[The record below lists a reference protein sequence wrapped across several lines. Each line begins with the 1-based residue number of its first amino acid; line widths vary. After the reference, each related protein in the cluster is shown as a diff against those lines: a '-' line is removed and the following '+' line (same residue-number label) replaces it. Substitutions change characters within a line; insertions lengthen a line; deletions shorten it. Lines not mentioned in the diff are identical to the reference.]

1 MKQIVVVSGKGGTGK
16 TSFTAAFAELAG
28 RSVVLVDA
36 DVDAANLALL
46 LDGSDEPPRE
56 YQAGRLARIDPVRCT
71 GCGLCVDA
79 CRFDALHLA
88 EPHRVVLQDLA
99 CEGCGV
105 CAVVCPED
113 AVSFVPQRAGQWTV
127 RDTAFGPLV
136 HAELVPGAGNSGKL
150 VALLRETSRGLAERL
165 AASWLLID
173 GPPGIGCPVH
183 AAVTGTDL
191 LVAVTEPT
199 PSALHDL
206 ERLLELAARF
216 RLPAA
221 VVLNKA
227 DLDPA
232 GTDLVEAAV
241 AARGV
246 ELLGR
251 VPFDPEVPRRLAA
264 GTGLLTVPGVRDA
277 VVACWAAVAR
287 RAGRANASAA
297 EEGRDA
303 AV

>member
-1 MKQIVVVSGKGGTGK
+1 MKQVVVASGKGGTGK
-16 TSFTAAFAELAG
+16 TSLVAAFAELAG
-28 RSVVLVDA
+28 RPVVLVDA

-46 LDGSDEPPRE
+46 LPGEDAPARE
-56 YQAGRLARIDPVRCT
+56 FEAGRLARIDAVRCT
-71 GCGLCVDA
+71 LCKRCVEA
-79 CRFDALHLA
+79 CRFDALRLV
-88 EPHRVVLQDLA
+88 ERRLVLREIA

-113 AVSFVPQRAGQWTV
+113 AVSFEPQRAGEWTV
-127 RDTAFGPLV
+127 RETRFGPLV
-136 HAELVPGAGNSGKL
+136 HAALTPGAGNSGKL
-150 VALLRETSRGLAERL
+150 VARLREAARGLAERL
-165 AASWLLID
+165 AARWLVID

-183 AAVTGTDL
+183 ASVAGADL

-206 ERLLELAARF
+206 GRLLELAGHF

-232 GTDLVEAAV
+232 GTELVAAAA
-241 AARGV
+241 AARGA

-251 VPFDPEVPRRLAA
+251 VPFDPDVPRRLAA
-264 GTGLLTVPGVRDA
+264 GQGLLAVPGVRDA
-277 VVACWAAVAR
+277 VVACWRAVVR
-287 RAGRANASAA
+287 RLDAPGDGA
-297 EEGRDA
+297 EERQDA
-303 AV
+303 IV

>member
-1 MKQIVVVSGKGGTGK
+1 MKQIVVASGKGGTGK
-16 TSFTAAFAELAG
+16 TSFTAAFAQLADHP
-28 RSVVLVDA
+28 VVLVDA

-46 LDGSDEPPRE
+46 LSGTDEPARE
-56 YQAGRLARIDPVRCT
+56 FIAGRLARIDAGRCT
-71 GCGLCVDA
+71 ACGLCLA
-79 CRFDALHLA
+79 PCRFDALRPA
-88 EPHRVVLQDLA
+88 QRVVVVRDIA

-105 CAVVCPED
+105 CAVVCPEN
-113 AVSFVPQRAGQWTV
+113 AVSFEPQRAGEWTV
-127 RDTAFGPLV
+127 RDTTFGPLV
-136 HAELVPGAGNSGKL
+136 HAELAPGAGNSGKL
-150 VALLRETSRGLAERL
+150 VARLRETARGLAERL
-165 AASWLLID
+165 AAPWLLID

-183 AAVTGTDL
+183 AAVTGADL

-206 ERLLELAARF
+206 GRLLELAKRF

-232 GTDLVEAAV
+232 GTDLVEAAA
-241 AARGV
+241 AARGA

-251 VPFDPEVPRRLAA
+251 IPFDPEVPRRLAA
-264 GTGLLTVPGVRDA
+264 GRGLLDVPGVRDA
-277 VVACWAAVAR
+277 VVACWTALVR
-287 RAGRANASAA
+287 RAGRLDACAT

>member
-1 MKQIVVVSGKGGTGK
+1 MKQVVVASGKGGTGK
-16 TSFTAAFAELAG
+16 TSLTAAFAELAG
-28 RSVVLVDA
+28 RPVVLVDA

-46 LDGSDEPPRE
+46 FPGPDEPARE
-56 YQAGRLARIDPVRCT
+56 FEAGRLARIDAARCT
-71 GCGLCVDA
+71 LCKRCLEA
-79 CRFDALHLA
+79 CRFDALRLVERRLA
-88 EPHRVVLQDLA
+88 VREIA

-113 AVSFVPQRAGQWTV
+113 AVSFEPQRAGEWTV
-127 RDTAFGPLV
+127 RETRFGPLV
-136 HAELVPGAGNSGKL
+136 HAELAPGAGNSGKL
-150 VALLRETSRGLAERL
+150 VARLRETARGLAERL
-165 AASWLLID
+165 GARWLLID

-183 AAVTGTDL
+183 ASVTGADL

-206 ERLLELAARF
+206 GRLLELAERF

-232 GTDLVEAAV
+232 GTALVTAAA
-241 AARGV
+241 AARGA

-251 VPFDPEVPRRLAA
+251 IPFDPAVPRHLAA
-264 GTGLLTVPGVRDA
+264 GRGLLVVPGVREAVTDCWDA
-277 VVACWAAVAR
+277 VVRRLEAPAAR
-287 RAGRANASAA
+287 P
-297 EEGRDA
+297 EERNDA